1 MSLGT
6 FLLVVILNG
15 IPHQE
20 VYYTQNTCF
29 SVEKTYRSA
38 HAEISVSCR
47 RINPP
52 AVKQH

>member
-1 MSLGT
+1 MSIGT

-20 VYYTQNTCF
+20 VHYTQNTCF
-29 SVEKTYRSA
+29 QFERSYRSA
-38 HAEISVSCR
+38 HVEVSVSCR

-52 AVKQH
+52 VVKQH